1 MAATSA
7 ASSTPNS
14 FDMSSGFPP
23 NPSLKPDE
31 LHYCTQALKFFKEK
45 RTHPLP
51 IIKKEFTDLK
61 GQRLTQSELDQSCS
75 DANLHK
81 SKNRYDDVLPYDAH
95 AHTIVLDPC
104 TADISSGTRYIN
116 ASLIQVNPSES
127 ISRFIATQGPLD
139 DTFEDFWEMVIQN
152 HCPAVVM
159 LTGLDEGGIEKC
171 GDYLPAKNGVRLFKN
186 NIRTD
191 TRRTTTTN
199 SRVVLRDM
207 AVIYKEEPP
216 LPVLHV
222 EYPKWPDHG
231 VPGDT
236 SAVRDIFRR
245 LRHLTSSKGP
255 IVVHCS
261 AGVGRTGTYCVI
273 HNTIQ
278 RILIGDMSALNLI
291 TTIST
296 FRSQRMRMVQS
307 AEQYVFC
314 YDAIIAEL
322 QDLISGSNT
331 EESFKCRSNSRFTAD
346 FDAIIVEA
354 QHNVYSLF
362 SCEMTSLTLLHPAV

>member
-1 MAATSA
+1 MAATSS
-7 ASSTPNS
+7 ASSAPNS
-14 FDMSSGFPP
+14 FDMSCGFPP
-23 NPSLKPDE
+23 NLSLKPDE
-31 LHYCTQALKFFKEK
+31 LHYCVQALKFFKEK
-45 RTHPLP
+45 RTHQLP
-51 IIKKEFTDLK
+51 IIEKEFTDLK

-81 SKNRYDDVLPYDAH
+81 SKNRYDDVLPSH

-104 TADISSGTRYIN
+104 NADISSGTRYIN

-139 DTFEDFWEMVIQN
+139 DTFEDFWEM
-152 HCPAVVM
+152 
-159 LTGLDEGGIEKC
+159 IEKC

-186 NIRTD
+186 NILTD
-191 TRRTTTTN
+191 TRTTTTTN
-199 SRVVLRDM
+199 SRVVLRDT

-216 LPVLHV
+216 LPVLHI

-231 VPGDT
+231 VPDDT

-245 LRHLTSSKGP
+245 LRHLPSSKGP

-291 TTIST
+291 TTIRT
-296 FRSQRMRMVQS
+296 FRSQRMRMD
-307 AEQYVFC
+307 QYVFC

-331 EESFKCRSNSRFTAD
+331 EESFKW
-346 FDAIIVEA
+346 
-354 QHNVYSLF
+354 
-362 SCEMTSLTLLHPAV
+362 